1 MPANRPVT
9 LTLALALV
17 ATASVGWAQDWPGWR
32 GPERDGIAPA
42 AQAPATWPDAF
53 ARAWRVEI
61 GEGYSSPVVS
71 AGRVFVHSSRD
82 DLEIVTAIDL
92 ASGARLWRRSYADRF
107 VQNTIVPGALQGPFA
122 TPAVAG
128 GRVFTLG
135 AAGILSSWDAA
146 TGALLWRNDY
156 SASVQ
161 VTGLFCGTA
170 ASPLVDGG
178 RLLVQVGSDPAGGR
192 VLALDPATGA
202 EIWSWRGV
210 GPGYASPVLIEVEG
224 RRQLV
229 TLTESSVVGLDAAN
243 GALLWSVP
251 FTDEWH
257 ENIMTPVWTGRH
269 VVVSGPRQGTHAFAI
284 RRHGDAWQA
293 AAAWSN
299 SRVTMY
305 MTSPVLT
312 AGILYGHSS
321 TRAGQFVALDAA
333 TGAVRWS
340 SEGREGEHASLLL
353 AGDHLLLLTGDAEL
367 LVAAPSPAAFAVAH
381 RYEVAEGATWTVPV
395 PLPDGLLVR
404 DATGVSRLVPSGVT
418 NAPGA
423 SSRRYGKSA
432 RHRRTARAASRRCR
446 SSSRAGVHSS
456 GARSVISRVS
466 AYPLA
471 S

>member
-1 MPANRPVT
+1 MLGRGSAKLP
-9 LTLALALV
+9 LALV
-17 ATASVGWAQDWPGWR
+17 LILTAGAGQAQEWPGWR
-32 GPERDGIAPA
+32 GPERNGIVPA

-53 ARAWRVEI
+53 VRAWRVDI

-71 AGRVFVHSSRD
+71 GGRVFVHSSRD
-82 DLEIVTAIDL
+82 DREMVTAIDL
-92 ASGARLWRRSYADRF
+92 ESGVRLWRQSYPDPF

-122 TPAVAG
+122 TPAVDG

-161 VTGLFCGTA
+161 VTGLFCGTS

-178 RLLVQVGSDPAGGR
+178 RLLVQIGSDAVGGR
-192 VLALDPATGA
+192 MLALDPATGA

-210 GPGYASPVLIEVEG
+210 GPGYASPILIEVAG
-224 RRQLV
+224 HRQLV
-229 TLTESSVVGLDAAN
+229 TLTESSVVGLDAED
-243 GALLWSVP
+243 GALLWRVP

-269 VVVSGPRQGTHAFAI
+269 VVVSGPRQGTHALAI
-284 RRHGDAWQA
+284 RRQGDGWQA
-293 AAAWSN
+293 APAWSN
-299 SRVTMY
+299 SGVTMY

-333 TGAVRWS
+333 TGALRWS
-340 SEGREGEHASLLL
+340 SEGREGEHASVLL

-381 RYEVAEGATWTVPV
+381 RYDVAEGATWTVPV

-404 DATGVSRLVPSGVT
+404 DATGLARLVP
-418 NAPGA
+418 AE
-423 SSRRYGKSA
+423 
-432 RHRRTARAASRRCR
+432 
-446 SSSRAGVHSS
+446 
-456 GARSVISRVS
+456 
-466 AYPLA
+466 
-471 S
+471 